1 MERQTKIIIGI
12 IAGVLVIGTGVGIG
26 IYYHKKNKKGGGK
39 GGDNNNETK
48 DGSGGG
54 TSGDVPTSDEIVSN
68 QKLKPNDTTIK
79 LGSYGKKVAMYQAWL
94 NWKYG
99 ANLTVD
105 GKFGDAMMKAVR
117 KYVFPTC
124 GISVGGVGDTECRL
138 DNNYKINQLVK
149 VDFAKP
155 EFGKYM
161 KADKGV
167 QQVFKKYE

>member
-12 IAGVLVIGTGVGIG
+12 IAGVVVVGTGVGIG
-26 IYYHKKNKKGGGK
+26 IYYHNKKKKGGG
-39 GGDNNNETK
+39 GSSGNESNETK
-48 DGSGGG
+48 GGGVG
-54 TSGDVPTSDEIVSN
+54 TSGDAPTSEEITSN
-68 QKLKPNDTTIK
+68 QKLKGNDTTIK
-79 LGSYGKKVAMYQAWL
+79 IGSYGKKVAMYQAWL

-99 ANLTVD
+99 ANLNID

-117 KYVFPTC
+117 KYLDSTC
-124 GISVGGVGDTECRL
+124 GLSVAGVGDTQCRL
-138 DNNYKINQLVK
+138 DNNYKVNQLVK

-167 QQVFKKYE
+167 QAVFKKYE